1 MTTLLDVPPT
11 TIEKTDSEPTSSERG
26 TGRRRGRRR
35 AHAEHWTKATVV
47 LLDRHIAFIDRLVA
61 DERASTGAAS
71 GRAHVIR
78 SLVDALA
85 ASDLDLTSCR
95 SESEMTSVLAR
106 RLRLTQPPVDD
117 KR

>member
-11 TIEKTDSEPTSSERG
+11 NDNTDSEPMDSEQS
-26 TGRRRGRRR
+26 TVRRRGRRR

-61 DERASTGAAS
+61 DVRASTGAAI

-78 SLVDALA
+78 GLIDALA

-95 SESEMTSVLAR
+95 SESDMTSVLAR
-106 RLRLTQPPVDD
+106 RLRQTQPRVDD
-117 KR
+117 RH

>member
-1 MTTLLDVPPT
+1 MTTLLDAPS
-11 TIEKTDSEPTSSERG
+11 TIENPDSEPIDSERR

-61 DERASTGAAS
+61 DVRASTGAAI

-106 RLRLTQPPVDD
+106 RLRLTQPHIDD
-117 KR
+117 KH

>member
-11 TIEKTDSEPTSSERG
+11 TENTHSEPPDSARG
-26 TGRRRGRRR
+26 TVRRRGRRR

-47 LLDRHIAFIDRLVA
+47 LLDRQIAFIDRLVA
-61 DERASTGAAS
+61 DVRASTGAAI

-106 RLRLTQPPVDD
+106 RLRLTQPPIDD
-117 KR
+117 KH